1 GGAVGAAARR
11 TWRGSEGSSQQ
22 RPCVVTPPGHAP
34 FRPPANRRAGT
45 PRAARLSGGHSQSPR
60 AGRRSGPASANRK
73 RHKQSR
79 PRPLPQAAQSART
92 QTRGAPQ
99 SPSPEPAVRGEGAG
113 PAAALASSAGQ
124 WRGKRTPGGHAPEG
138 PGANRRRHKQAA
150 AARPRGGGGAL
161 PARHAGSRSLE
172 ALSLAAGGTGAAAA
186 AAAAAGRPQPPPEG
200 RRATLASALE
210 LEGTVLREG
219 RLTQFVANNLERRIR
234 LSGAPRGEQPGPGP
248 GPGAGAGASSIPAID
263 PGALQDVVA
272 LAGQVAAQVDELL
285 RAVHCGLQALTA
297 LSVGC
302 IQTYRDGVESLGE
315 AADLSIRA
323 MYALVARCEELDRAM
338 QPVPALAK
346 RIRDMKGTLERL
358 EGLCK

>member
-1 GGAVGAAARR
+1 RAEEVVVQPEPPLGEHGGGVRRAASSSRCCYPGATRPFPPARQPPFAHGASTTPTRRARPIAVERRPLCPRSSQSEATQTLGATPPLGRPIRAGTPPASKSRARSALRAGGA
-11 TWRGSEGSSQQ
+11 
-22 RPCVVTPPGHAP
+22 
-34 FRPPANRRAGT
+34 PPANRDPREKPRRRRA
-45 PRAARLSGGHSQSPR
+45 PRWAVTAGGH
-60 AGRRSGPASANRK
+60 ASLAME
-73 RHKQSR
+73 
-79 PRPLPQAAQSART
+79 
-92 QTRGAPQ
+92 
-99 SPSPEPAVRGEGAG
+99 EPG
-113 PAAALASSAGQ
+113 PAAA
-124 WRGKRTPGGHAPEG
+124 PPEG
-138 PGANRRRHKQAA
+138 RDE
-150 AARPRGGGGAL
+150 
-161 PARHAGSRSLE
+161 RSLE
-172 ALSLAAGGTGAAAA
+172 ALSLASGGGAAAV
-186 AAAAAGRPQPPPEG
+186 AAGRQLPEG

-234 LSGAPRGEQPGPGP
+234 LSGAPRGEPP
-248 GPGAGAGASSIPAID
+248 AGGGGSSIPAID

-285 RAVHCGLQALTA
+285 RNVHCGLQALTA

>member
-1 GGAVGAAARR
+1 
-11 TWRGSEGSSQQ
+11 SEGSCQ
-22 RPCVVTPPGHAP
+22 RRPSVVTRARPAH
-34 FRPPANRRAGT
+34 FRHRANRRALMA
-45 PRAARLSGGHSQSPR
+45 PAPPLPAATHQS
-60 AGRRSGPASANRK
+60 RRSGGLSAPAPANRK
-73 RHKQSR
+73 RHKHSGPRLPWGR
-79 PRPLPQAAQSART
+79 PIRAG
-92 QTRGAPQ
+92 TRRRVPRW
-99 SPSPEPAVRGEGAG
+99 AV
-113 PAAALASSAGQ
+113 AAA
-124 WRGKRTPGGHAPEG
+124 GHASFAMEEPGSAAAPPEG
-138 PGANRRRHKQAA
+138 
-150 AARPRGGGGAL
+150 RG
-161 PARHAGSRSLE
+161 RDERSLE
-172 ALSLAAGGTGAAAA
+172 ALSLAGGGGP
-186 AAAAAGRPQPPPEG
+186 AAAGRQLPEG

-234 LSGAPRGEQPGPGP
+234 LSGAPRGEPP
-248 GPGAGAGASSIPAID
+248 AGGGGSSIPAID

-285 RAVHCGLQALTA
+285 RNVHCGLQALTA

>member
-1 GGAVGAAARR
+1 PEGRPSPSRFPAASVSPARR
-11 TWRGSEGSSQQ
+11 GVAGTAGSGWAGALRGRAGSFPSSAAPSSARGGRCPPGPPGSSWA
-22 RPCVVTPPGHAP
+22 GHAS
-34 FRPPANRRAGT
+34 AG
-45 PRAARLSGGHSQSPR
+45 P
-60 AGRRSGPASANRK
+60 SANRG
-73 RHKQSR
+73 RRKQASAR
-79 PRPLPQAAQSART
+79 PRWAVAAGGHASLAME
-92 QTRGAPQ
+92 
-99 SPSPEPAVRGEGAG
+99 EPG
-113 PAAALASSAGQ
+113 PAAA
-124 WRGKRTPGGHAPEG
+124 PPEG
-138 PGANRRRHKQAA
+138 
-150 AARPRGGGGAL
+150 RG
-161 PARHAGSRSLE
+161 RDERSLE
-172 ALSLAAGGTGAAAA
+172 ALSLAGGGGAAV
-186 AAAAAGRPQPPPEG
+186 AGRQLSEG

-234 LSGAPRGEQPGPGP
+234 LSGVPRGETP
-248 GPGAGAGASSIPAID
+248 AGGGGSSIPAID

-285 RAVHCGLQALTA
+285 RNVHCGLQALTA

>member
-1 GGAVGAAARR
+1 M
-11 TWRGSEGSSQQ
+11 E
-22 RPCVVTPPGHAP
+22 
-34 FRPPANRRAGT
+34 
-45 PRAARLSGGHSQSPR
+45 
-60 AGRRSGPASANRK
+60 GPA
-73 RHKQSR
+73 
-79 PRPLPQAAQSART
+79 PGPGPGL
-92 QTRGAPQ
+92 
-99 SPSPEPAVRGEGAG
+99 
-113 PAAALASSAGQ
+113 PAAAE
-124 WRGKRTPGGHAPEG
+124 EG
-138 PGANRRRHKQAA
+138 PGGEAAGQRRDE
-150 AARPRGGGGAL
+150 
-161 PARHAGSRSLE
+161 RSLE
-172 ALSLAAGGTGAAAA
+172 ALSLAAAGGGAAAVA
-186 AAAAAGRPQPPPEG
+186 ARQQLPEG

-234 LSGAPRGEQPGPGP
+234 LSGTPRGELPAAAA
-248 GPGAGAGASSIPAID
+248 AGGGGSIPAID
-263 PGALQDVVA
+263 PGALHDVVA

-285 RAVHCGLQALTA
+285 RNVHCGLQALTA

>member
-1 GGAVGAAARR
+1 QVGSQRRPSPQPGAVLLVLLVAAGQEPRGAGPDLSLPPPHPLQRGAGAAPRARQAAAGLVLAVAVPAPEALEQGGGRQPPRVFGARR
-11 TWRGSEGSSQQ
+11 DPSQEGRRRRGGNHGRTWVPRVVPGRGVKPKRG
-22 RPCVVTPPGHAP
+22 
-34 FRPPANRRAGT
+34 
-45 PRAARLSGGHSQSPR
+45 R
-60 AGRRSGPASANRK
+60 AGRV
-73 RHKQSR
+73 
-79 PRPLPQAAQSART
+79 
-92 QTRGAPQ
+92 
-99 SPSPEPAVRGEGAG
+99 EPG
-113 PAAALASSAGQ
+113 PAAAL
-124 WRGKRTPGGHAPEG
+124 PEG
-138 PGANRRRHKQAA
+138 
-150 AARPRGGGGAL
+150 RG
-161 PARHAGSRSLE
+161 RDERSLE
-172 ALSLAAGGTGAAAA
+172 ALSLAGGGGAAV
-186 AAAAAGRPQPPPEG
+186 AGRQLSEG

-234 LSGAPRGEQPGPGP
+234 LSGAPRGEPP
-248 GPGAGAGASSIPAID
+248 AGGGGSSIPAID

-285 RAVHCGLQALTA
+285 RNVHCGLQALTA

>member
-1 GGAVGAAARR
+1 MA
-11 TWRGSEGSSQQ
+11 GSEGAASSAPVLLHGRAPPPSAL
-22 RPCVVTPPGHAP
+22 RPIGAPGSRERHAPPPGSG
-34 FRPPANRRAGT
+34 N
-45 PRAARLSGGHSQSPR
+45 PRQ
-60 AGRRSGPASANRK
+60 
-73 RHKQSR
+73 
-79 PRPLPQAAQSART
+79 
-92 QTRGAPQ
+92 
-99 SPSPEPAVRGEGAG
+99 
-113 PAAALASSAGQ
+113 PAAALAPPRPIGSDTNSS
-124 WRGKRTPGGHAPEG
+124 G
-138 PGANRRRHKQAA
+138 PARFRRPPNRRGHKQ
-150 AARPRGGGGAL
+150 GAL
-161 PARHAGSRSLE
+161 PSLRVRGPRSGAEGRGQPLPSPAPPANRAAPHRAGAPGGPGPAPAREGAERDGRSLE
-172 ALSLAAGGTGAAAA
+172 ALSLAAGSTGAAAA
-186 AAAAAGRPQPPPEG
+186 AGVAAGRPQPPPEG

-234 LSGAPRGEQPGPGP
+234 LSGAPRGEQPAPGSAP
-248 GPGAGAGASSIPAID
+248 GAGPGAAAGAAAGASSIPAID

-285 RAVHCGLQALTA
+285 RGVHCGLQALTA

>member
-1 GGAVGAAARR
+1 MVLAVAVPAPEALEQGGGRQPPRVFGARRDPSQEGRRRRGGDHGGTWVPRVVPGRGGRAQAGTRGSGLVAQPELPLGEHGGGVRGAASGAPVLLPG
-11 TWRGSEGSSQQ
+11 RGPPTSC
-22 RPCVVTPPGHAP
+22 RPSPP
-34 FRPPANRRAGT
+34 R
-45 PRAARLSGGHSQSPR
+45 
-60 AGRRSGPASANRK
+60 SANRGK
-73 RHKQSR
+73 AAASLSSLR
-79 PRPLPQAAQSART
+79 PIGSDT
-92 QTRGAPQ
+92 NTRGHA
-99 SPSPEPAVRGEGAG
+99 SLEP
-113 PAAALASSAGQ
+113 PN
-124 WRGKRTPGGHAPEG
+124 PGGHAPG
-138 PGANRRRHKQAA
+138 LRVTGLQC
-150 AARPRGGGGAL
+150 
-161 PARHAGSRSLE
+161 
-172 ALSLAAGGTGAAAA
+172 AAGGRRSAGQSGAARAA
-186 AAAAAGRPQPPPEG
+186 EALPEG

-234 LSGAPRGEQPGPGP
+234 LSGAPRGEPP
-248 GPGAGAGASSIPAID
+248 AGGGGSSIPAID

-285 RAVHCGLQALTA
+285 RNVHCGLQALTA

>member
-1 GGAVGAAARR
+1 MVGLVAQPEPPLGEHGGGVRRATNSSRCCYPGASRPLPPPRQPPCADGASIAPLCPALPIAGEQRPLCP
-11 TWRGSEGSSQQ
+11 GSSQSKATQ
-22 RPCVVTPPGHAP
+22 TLAATPLRGRPIRADTPSRSPSHGLAVRGRRAVLHRPIGIRTNSRGHA
-34 FRPPANRRAGT
+34 
-45 PRAARLSGGHSQSPR
+45 SP
-60 AGRRSGPASANRK
+60 GPSANRG
-73 RHKQSR
+73 RRKQASAR
-79 PRPLPQAAQSART
+79 PRWAVAAGGHASLAME
-92 QTRGAPQ
+92 
-99 SPSPEPAVRGEGAG
+99 EPG
-113 PAAALASSAGQ
+113 PAAAPAEG
-124 WRGKRTPGGHAPEG
+124 RGRDE
-138 PGANRRRHKQAA
+138 
-150 AARPRGGGGAL
+150 
-161 PARHAGSRSLE
+161 RSLE
-172 ALSLAAGGTGAAAA
+172 ALSLAGGGGAAV
-186 AAAAAGRPQPPPEG
+186 AGRQLSEG

-234 LSGAPRGEQPGPGP
+234 LSGAPRGEPP
-248 GPGAGAGASSIPAID
+248 AGGGGSSIPAID

-285 RAVHCGLQALTA
+285 RNVHCGLQALTA

>member
-1 GGAVGAAARR
+1 M
-11 TWRGSEGSSQQ
+11 E
-22 RPCVVTPPGHAP
+22 
-34 FRPPANRRAGT
+34 
-45 PRAARLSGGHSQSPR
+45 
-60 AGRRSGPASANRK
+60 
-73 RHKQSR
+73 
-79 PRPLPQAAQSART
+79 
-92 QTRGAPQ
+92 
-99 SPSPEPAVRGEGAG
+99 EPG
-113 PAAALASSAGQ
+113 PAAA
-124 WRGKRTPGGHAPEG
+124 PPEG
-138 PGANRRRHKQAA
+138 
-150 AARPRGGGGAL
+150 RG
-161 PARHAGSRSLE
+161 RDERSLE
-172 ALSLAAGGTGAAAA
+172 ALSLAGGGG
-186 AAAAAGRPQPPPEG
+186 AAAAGRQLPEG

-234 LSGAPRGEQPGPGP
+234 LSGAPRGEPP
-248 GPGAGAGASSIPAID
+248 AGGGGAS
-263 PGALQDVVA
+263 DVVA
-272 LAGQVAAQVDELL
+272 LAGQVAAQVDDLL
-285 RAVHCGLQALTA
+285 RNVHCGLQALTA

>member
-1 GGAVGAAARR
+1 MARPDRLLGEHGGGVRGAARGAPLLWLERDTPSRAAAPMAAPGRPQRHASLAGAANRGETGASVAPPRPIVSDTNTRGYALLRGCPIGAGTNSGRAPVAESRARRTGRFLPARAAGQSGGAAAAAAPPPRAPQPIGGDVNRR
-11 TWRGSEGSSQQ
+11 PR
-22 RPCVVTPPGHAP
+22 A
-34 FRPPANRRAGT
+34 PPAG
-45 PRAARLSGGHSQSPR
+45 GGH
-60 AGRRSGPASANRK
+60 
-73 RHKQSR
+73 
-79 PRPLPQAAQSART
+79 
-92 QTRGAPQ
+92 
-99 SPSPEPAVRGEGAG
+99 
-113 PAAALASSAGQ
+113 AALAMEVPAL
-124 WRGKRTPGGHAPEG
+124 PAPAEEG
-138 PGANRRRHKQAA
+138 PGRA
-150 AARPRGGGGAL
+150 AARERDE
-161 PARHAGSRSLE
+161 RSLE
-172 ALSLAAGGTGAAAA
+172 ALSLAAGGSG
-186 AAAAAGRPQPPPEG
+186 AAAGRPPPEG

-234 LSGAPRGEQPGPGP
+234 LSGAPRGEPAAAA
-248 GPGAGAGASSIPAID
+248 AGCGGSIPAID

-285 RAVHCGLQALTA
+285 RNVHCGLQALTA

>member
-1 GGAVGAAARR
+1 MVG
-11 TWRGSEGSSQQ
+11 RGYPELHREEGSSPGGDGAG
-22 RPCVVTPPGHAP
+22 RVDGKRLPRLCGLRWWRKSDPLLGEHGGGVRGAANSAPVLLPERGTPPSAPAPIAVQGRREPHAPSPGAASLGETAAPLAPPRPIRSDTNTWGHAR
-34 FRPPANRRAGT
+34 FRRPPNPGGHKQRARPG
-45 PRAARLSGGHSQSPR
+45 PRAAAPQCEASGRDGRAALREPLANR
-60 AGRRSGPASANRK
+60 AGRGLDRD
-73 RHKQSR
+73 
-79 PRPLPQAAQSART
+79 
-92 QTRGAPQ
+92 
-99 SPSPEPAVRGEGAG
+99 E
-113 PAAALASSAGQ
+113 
-124 WRGKRTPGGHAPEG
+124 
-138 PGANRRRHKQAA
+138 
-150 AARPRGGGGAL
+150 
-161 PARHAGSRSLE
+161 RSLE
-172 ALSLAAGGTGAAAA
+172 ALSLAAGGGG
-186 AAAAAGRPQPPPEG
+186 AAAGRQLPEG

-234 LSGAPRGEQPGPGP
+234 LSGAPRSEPPAAA
-248 GPGAGAGASSIPAID
+248 AGGGGSIPAID

-285 RAVHCGLQALTA
+285 RNVHCGLQALTA

>member
-1 GGAVGAAARR
+1 MEV
-11 TWRGSEGSSQQ
+11 
-22 RPCVVTPPGHAP
+22 
-34 FRPPANRRAGT
+34 PALR
-45 PRAARLSGGHSQSPR
+45 
-60 AGRRSGPASANRK
+60 
-73 RHKQSR
+73 
-79 PRPLPQAAQSART
+79 
-92 QTRGAPQ
+92 
-99 SPSPEPAVRGEGAG
+99 
-113 PAAALASSAGQ
+113 PAAAAGF
-124 WRGKRTPGGHAPEG
+124 PVAAAEEG
-138 PGANRRRHKQAA
+138 PGREAA
-150 AARPRGGGGAL
+150 GR
-161 PARHAGSRSLE
+161 RSLE
-172 ALSLAAGGTGAAAA
+172 ALSLAGGG
-186 AAAAAGRPQPPPEG
+186 AAAGRQLPEG

-219 RLTQFVANNLERRIR
+219 PLTQFVANNLERRIR
-234 LSGAPRGEQPGPGP
+234 LSGAPRGEPAAV
-248 GPGAGAGASSIPAID
+248 AGGGGGGGGGSSIPAID
-263 PGALQDVVA
+263 PGALQEVVA

-285 RAVHCGLQALTA
+285 RNVHCGLQALTA